1 MKFAHVCVQLLVAL
15 GLSSNTHA
23 FLPASVVRVQVSS
36 RIPNNLPHQH
46 HHQHQ
51 HQYQY
56 TNKKSTNLQSANID
70 TNTNTKTSKNKAQGT
85 RLEFIQEQEQD
96 LLEAIQSYKNS
107 NSIDQKPNPSAF
119 TSLIQSWLTFPQPRR
134 AEHILDM
141 MEELYTP
148 SGRIY
153 ERIINAWSFAAV
165 ERTDQLNLLVTS
177 SKLQEQN
184 QVQVTEEEAEKRS
197 KQIKFL
203 REEAIYCSSNAVSLL
218 TRMEQLYEE
227 IPGADF
233 RPALSTYTSVI
244 NSIARTAKLS
254 TTSTAT
260 TTTTTAVNASTTA
273 TTESNEDLLEGQAQ
287 AQENIIALEQAQSDL
302 NSQREII
309 ERIRSRRDDIYKQ
322 RNDVD
327 LLKIRV
333 TSIQHVLDILEYFRE
348 QEYEYSNGNNSN
360 NGNGSV
366 NGNIDSNGNVDGALG
381 SGSEIAPHELFARL
395 KLDSFRAPIPN
406 RFNFNLIINAL
417 AQTGE
422 MWAAQAAE
430 NILDFMFQQCTPV
443 DADVNADSKVDAD
456 SKANGAKSNGRK
468 SKAKRPKS
476 HPQLTPSI
484 ETINGCINAWAHCT
498 PTVTTAPSRAEAILE
513 KLNALQQMGKLADV
527 TPDNVSY
534 NTIIKA
540 YANGADAKRAE
551 AILEIMV
558 ELYQSTGDEKI
569 KPDIISYSSVLN
581 AYAKAASKDPNAS
594 KKSEEIL
601 MQMVKMQEEE
611 DRRLARTIDK
621 KRIVNTWC
629 FNTVLNAYAVQGAGS
644 RASTLLA
651 QMESMSESDEMLK
664 PDTYSF
670 NTVLKALANS
680 KEKGSVDRARQIL
693 DKMEERYATG
703 DISVKPDAISYNT
716 VILAYA
722 NNGGMRTGAAATA
735 IVKRMEDRFLN
746 GDLDVK
752 PTSPTYTSLIKG
764 EYQCHSTCIN

>member
-1 MKFAHVCVQLLVAL
+1 MKFASVCVQLLVAI
-15 GLSSNTHA
+15 GLSSNDTHA
-23 FLPASVVRVQVSS
+23 FSPASVVRVQVSS
-36 RIPNNLPHQH
+36 RIPHYLPHQH
-46 HHQHQ
+46 QH
-51 HQYQY
+51 QY

-70 TNTNTKTSKNKAQGT
+70 TNTKTNTPKNKAQGT
-85 RLEFIQEQEQD
+85 RFEFIQEQEQD

-107 NSIDQKPNPSAF
+107 NSIHQKPNPSAF

-184 QVQVTEEEAEKRS
+184 QIQVTEEEVEKRS
-197 KQIKFL
+197 KQTKFL
-203 REEAIYCSSNAVSLL
+203 REEAIYCSSKAVSLL

-244 NSIARTAKLS
+244 NSITRTSKLS
-254 TTSTAT
+254 ASSTAT
-260 TTTTTAVNASTTA
+260 IATTAAVNTSTTA
-273 TTESNEDLLEGQAQ
+273 TTDSNEDLLEGQAQ
-287 AQENIIALEQAQSDL
+287 AQENTNAQEQEQAQSDL
-302 NSQREII
+302 NSQREVI
-309 ERIRSRRDDIYKQ
+309 ERIRSRRDEIYKQ

-333 TSIQHVLDILEYFRE
+333 TSIQHVLDILEHFRE
-348 QEYEYSNGNNSN
+348 QEYEYSNGSN
-360 NGNGSV
+360 NGSV
-366 NGNIDSNGNVDGALG
+366 NGNFAINGNVDGALG

-395 KLDSFRAPIPN
+395 KLDSFGAPIPN

-430 NILDFMFQQCTPV
+430 NILDFMFKQCTPV
-443 DADVNADSKVDAD
+443 DVDVNANAKANANGA
-456 SKANGAKSNGRK
+456 KANGAKSK
-468 SKAKRPKS
+468 SKRPKS

-513 KLNALQQMGKLADV
+513 KLNALQQMGKLSDV

-551 AILEIMV
+551 AILETMV

-611 DRRLARTIDK
+611 DRRLARNIDK

-693 DKMEERYATG
+693 DKMEERYARG
-703 DISVKPDAISYNT
+703 DMSVKPDAISYNT

-735 IVKRMEDRFLN
+735 IVKRMEDRFLS

-764 EYQCHSTCIN
+764 EYHSTCIYEFLAK